1 MHQPHFAS
9 QKKFGVEMINPG
21 LPLDAF
27 DVDAL
32 VHLARAL
39 VLLGFS
45 LVHLTR
51 ALVPLGFSGIKCPL
65 QKKRK
70 LKELTS
76 LKFAGPP
83 ADFAYFPLFGY

>member
-51 ALVPLGFSGIKCPL
+51 ALVLLGFSGIC
-65 QKKRK
+65 
-70 LKELTS
+70 
-76 LKFAGPP
+76 
-83 ADFAYFPLFGY
+83 

>member
-1 MHQPHFAS
+1 MGSCARGGDDATQARHLACAACRAHRLLTFSHQRMHQPHFAS

-39 VLLGFS
+39 V
-45 LVHLTR
+45 HLTP
-51 ALVPLGFSGIKCPL
+51 ALVLLGFSGIC
-65 QKKRK
+65 
-70 LKELTS
+70 
-76 LKFAGPP
+76 
-83 ADFAYFPLFGY
+83 